1 MRKVILTV
9 DLESDWE
16 TNQTKAI
23 EETLPIFL
31 DFLKQN
37 NAKATFFTVGD
48 IAKKFPDQIKL
59 IKKYKHELASHSLT
73 HSNLKQLTFDQLEK
87 EVSEPKKILEK
98 LGCKVEGFRSPFGV
112 SPKQL
117 IHLLKKHNYT
127 YNSSVFASW
136 FPGRYNNLNKSK
148 PKIYNNGVIELPIPN
163 FSVFKIPA
171 GLSYMKL
178 FHPILNKSF
187 AKDPYMIYLHLH
199 EFNKNKISKN
209 IPLHV
214 RLAYSRNRG
223 TKAWKIFKQYVN
235 NSNAKFITC
244 SNFIKSRNSL

>member
-16 TNQTKAI
+16 TKQTNAI
-23 EETLPIFL
+23 EEILPSFL
-31 DFLKQN
+31 DFLKKN

-48 IAKKFPDQIKL
+48 IAKKFPEQIKL
-59 IKKYKHELASHSLT
+59 IKKYNHEIASHSLT
-73 HSNLKQLTFDQLEK
+73 HSNLKQITITQLEK
-87 EVSEPKKILEK
+87 EVSESKKILEK
-98 LGCKVEGFRSPFGV
+98 LGCKVEGFRAPLGV
-112 SPKQL
+112 APKQL
-117 IHLLKKHNYT
+117 IPLLKKYNYT

-136 FPGRYNNLNKSK
+136 FPGRYNNLSKSN
-148 PKIYNNGVIELPIPN
+148 PKKYNNGIIELPIPN
-163 FSVFKIPA
+163 VSVLKVPA
-171 GLSYMKL
+171 GLSYLKL

-209 IPLHV
+209 IPAHV

-223 TKAWKIFKQYVN
+223 AKAWKIFKQYIN
-235 NSNAKFITC
+235 NSNANFITC
-244 SNFIKSRNSL
+244 RDFIKSQSSL